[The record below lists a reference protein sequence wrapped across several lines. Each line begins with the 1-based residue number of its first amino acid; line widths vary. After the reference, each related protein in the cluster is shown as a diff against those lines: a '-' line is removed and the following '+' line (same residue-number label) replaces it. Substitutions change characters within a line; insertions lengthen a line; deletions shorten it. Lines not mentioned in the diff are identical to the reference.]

1 MTDTISKKT
10 RSRNMARIKS
20 KNTKPELLVRKYLF
34 KKGLR
39 YRLYN
44 KNLPGK
50 PDLTFP
56 KYNTVLFVNGC
67 FWHHHNCKYGTTPK
81 TNTSFWLDK
90 FKKNQM
96 RDEKNYNQLVSMGW
110 NVIIIWECQL
120 KKNLNQNLE
129 KLYSRIINNV

>member
-1 MTDTISKKT
+1 
-10 RSRNMARIKS
+10 MARIKS